1 MTAIVV
7 DAAFRAKLLAS
18 GGVAEF
24 RDEDGTLIGRFVGAA
39 TNGSLPMADLIDIG
53 DEELDRRER
62 EERRFTA
69 DQVLD
74 RIRGLRK

>member
-7 DAAFRAKLLAS
+7 DAAFRAKLLAA
-18 GGVAEF
+18 GGEAEI
-24 RDEDGTLIGRFVGAA
+24 RDEDGNLIGRFVGASN
-39 TNGSLPMADLIDIG
+39 NGIEPIRDLVDIS